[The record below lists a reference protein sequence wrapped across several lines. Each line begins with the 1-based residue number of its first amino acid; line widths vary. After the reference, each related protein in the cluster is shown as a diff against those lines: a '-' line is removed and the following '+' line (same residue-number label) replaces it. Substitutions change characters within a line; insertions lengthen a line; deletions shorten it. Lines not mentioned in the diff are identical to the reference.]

1 MKFILFNIALFIIL
15 SVVIY
20 FFQQSFPA
28 YNFMLMMSCNILMSV
43 LSLISWL
50 LIQRQIRKRPQ
61 AFVRG
66 IYGAT
71 FLKLMACTISLVV
84 YVMLHRKEIHKPSLF
99 LLFGIYACYTA
110 VETILLSKLART
122 IK

>member
-1 MKFILFNIALFIIL
+1 MKFIIFNIFLFIAL
-15 SVVIY
+15 SISIY
-20 FFQQSFPA
+20 FFHESYHA
-28 YNFMLMMSCNILMSV
+28 YNFNLMMSCNVLMAI
-43 LSLISWL
+43 LSLVSWL
-50 LIQRQIRKRPQ
+50 LIQRQIKERPQ

-99 LLFGIYACYTA
+99 VLFGIYACYTT